1 LGLRCAVLV
10 EEHAAFRQAMAH
22 LLANDLRVEIVK
34 EAATVEEARKVVL
47 EGLGALDV
55 VVSEL
60 SLPDGEA
67 TDFLAAL
74 RAAEAEVPVLVL
86 TLRGD
91 RTSRERA
98 LELGA
103 ARVMSKEA
111 HVEEIFAAI
120 RELGGLGGG

>member
-1 LGLRCAVLV
+1 MRCAVLV

-22 LLANDLRVEIVK
+22 LLARELEVDL
-34 EAATVEEARKVVL
+34 VEEASTVAEARAIASGKP
-47 EGLGALDV
+47 GAIDV

-67 TDFLAAL
+67 TDLLVAL
-74 RAAEAEVPVLVL
+74 REAEADVPLLVL

-91 RTSRERA
+91 RHHHDRT

-103 ARVMSKEA
+103 ARLMSKDA
-111 HVEEIFAAI
+111 PVEEILATI
-120 RELGGLGGG
+120 REFGGLEAD